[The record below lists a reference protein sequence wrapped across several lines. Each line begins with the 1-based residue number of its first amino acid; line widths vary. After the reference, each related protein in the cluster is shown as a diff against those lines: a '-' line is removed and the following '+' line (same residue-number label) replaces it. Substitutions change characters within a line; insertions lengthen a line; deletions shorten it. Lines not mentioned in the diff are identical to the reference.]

1 MSLVFKH
8 SGRLGD
14 IFYSMPLVKQMAELQ
29 GIPVDYY
36 VSNDIPARLGKDVFH
51 PSLEVMVNSNL
62 FDYIEPLL
70 SRQSYINRILH
81 IPTLAIPRDA
91 IDLDQFKT
99 SGLNLKAGLI
109 YGWYRKAFGVSIPL
123 EAPWISV
130 DFSTEDAE
138 IAKDSEVSVLVGRT
152 TRFCNTRINY
162 SILDQIE
169 GVGFVGLEYQYEDF
183 TARHNLKNVRHIK
196 VKDALQLAHLMCRAK
211 VYIGNQSSNF
221 AIAEGLKIPRALE
234 AFEPVPV
241 ASPVGGVCFEYINT
255 KFLVSFLSGVLK
267 TPLEV
272 SADVIGGDYC
282 ESIMAQAG
290 YVVPF
295 KQRLK
300 NLIRGPR
307 KLKY

>member
-14 IFYSMPLVKQMAELQ
+14 ILYSMPLVKQLAELQ
-29 GIPVDYY
+29 DTSADYY
-36 VSNDIPARLGKDVFH
+36 VSSDIPARLGKDVFH

-62 FDYIEPLL
+62 YDYIEPLL
-70 SRQSYINRILH
+70 SRQIYLNRILH
-81 IPTLAIPRDA
+81 VPTLAIPRDA

-109 YGWYRKAFGVSIPL
+109 YGWYRKAFGVSFPL

-130 DFSTEDAE
+130 DCSVEDAE

-162 SILDQIE
+162 RILDQIR
-169 GVGFVGLEYQYEDF
+169 GVGFVGLAYEYEDF
-183 TARHNLKNVRHIK
+183 TARYDLKNVRHIK
-196 VKDALQLAHLMCRAK
+196 VKNALQLADLMCRVK

-241 ASPVGGVCFEYINT
+241 ASPVGGVCFEYLNT
-255 KFLVSFLSGVLK
+255 KFLVSFLSRVLK

-282 ESIMAQAG
+282 ESIMAQAD
-290 YVVPF
+290 YVMPF
-295 KQRLK
+295 KERLK

-307 KLKY
+307 KSKY

>member
-14 IFYSMPLVKQMAELQ
+14 ILYSMPLVKQMAELQ
-29 GIPVDYY
+29 DASVDYY
-36 VSNDIPARLGKDVFH
+36 VSNDIPARLGKDVYH

-109 YGWYRKAFGVSIPL
+109 YGWYRKAFGVPFPL
-123 EAPWISV
+123 EVPWISV
-130 DFSTEDAE
+130 DCSVEDAG

-162 SILDQIE
+162 RILDQIK
-169 GVGFVGLEYQYEDF
+169 GGGFVGLEYEYEDF
-183 TARHNLKNVRHIK
+183 IARYDLKNVRYIK
-196 VKDALQLAHLMCRAK
+196 VKNALQLADLMCRVK

-241 ASPVGGVCFEYINT
+241 ASPVGGVCFEYVNT

-282 ESIMAQAG
+282 ESIMAQAD

-295 KQRLK
+295 KERLK

>member
-1 MSLVFKH
+1 
-8 SGRLGD
+8 
-14 IFYSMPLVKQMAELQ
+14 MPLVKQMAELQ

-130 DFSTEDAE
+130 DFSIEDAE

-169 GVGFVGLEYQYEDF
+169 GVGFIGLEYEYKDF
-183 TARHNLKNVRHIK
+183 TARYNLKNVRHIK

-255 KFLVSFLSGVLK
+255 KFLVRFLSRVLK